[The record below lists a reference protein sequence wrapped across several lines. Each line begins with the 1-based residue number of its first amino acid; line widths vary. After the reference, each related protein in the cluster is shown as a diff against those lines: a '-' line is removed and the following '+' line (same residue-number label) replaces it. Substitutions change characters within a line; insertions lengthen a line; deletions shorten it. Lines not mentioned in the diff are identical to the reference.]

1 MRDEIKGEWVSR
13 ISLLLHLH
21 CVHLHHD
28 TTEEWNN
35 SALTYPPVLLG
46 SGRVFSSFSPQALRP
61 TVNYSHFF
69 FFFLNLADILNAV
82 RRLTDRSYII
92 RVTETQ
98 KSNRNGM
105 ERRANVP
112 KESNANWSWVTAR
125 GGWTHTLIFALWTAK
140 RLLTLIWEKAQRK
153 IRLEF
158 IFQNKRHTRYAL
170 KIDTSCMD

>member
-1 MRDEIKGEWVSR
+1 MGITYQPLAPSPLCPPPSRHHGGVEQLSTDVSTCFTWIR
-13 ISLLLHLH
+13 TVFFLL
-21 CVHLHHD
+21 
-28 TTEEWNN
+28 
-35 SALTYPPVLLG
+35 
-46 SGRVFSSFSPQALRP
+46 FPQALGP
-61 TVNYSHFF
+61 TVNYSHFFF

-153 IRLEF
+153 IRLEY
-158 IFQNKRHTRYAL
+158 IFQNKLHTRYAL
-170 KIDTSCMD
+170 QIDTSCMD